1 MLAALIFALL
11 TVDDMLLQAK
21 SQVTSYKTYCRF
33 LLFLFALLLHALQQI
48 ILLLFTKCL
57 NMRRAKYARFY
68 FKRA

>member
-33 LLFLFALLLHALQQI
+33 LLFALLLHALQQ
-48 ILLLFTKCL
+48 T
-57 NMRRAKYARFY
+57 Y
-68 FKRA
+68 FIALY